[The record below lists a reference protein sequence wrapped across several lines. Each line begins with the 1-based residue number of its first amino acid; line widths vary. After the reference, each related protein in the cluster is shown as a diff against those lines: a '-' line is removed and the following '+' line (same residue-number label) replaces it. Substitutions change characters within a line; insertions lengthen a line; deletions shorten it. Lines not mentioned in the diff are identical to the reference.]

1 MLSPCVIVE
10 GGLSLDMQNSLTVKE
25 GDRLNLTCK
34 VIGGQ
39 GQLSVTWQRKATS
52 PPAAAFTNVISLNQ
66 DGVMEKGPA
75 FAGRHVRAAR
85 LAADAFTLELDR
97 VAPSDAGV
105 YQCAVSE
112 WKTSSKTNSQLISSN
127 VKVAPTGE
135 RRLRLRR
142 TNHSRIIHEA
152 SCIFDVSVRQ
162 LISAKSPS
170 AALFQL
176 HS

>member
-10 GGLSLDMQNSLTVKE
+10 GGLSLDMQNSLTVRE
-25 GDRLNLTCK
+25 GDRLSLTCTVK
-34 VIGGQ
+34 GGQ

-52 PPAAAFTNVISLNQ
+52 PPAAAFTSVISLNQ
-66 DGVMEKGPA
+66 DGVMEEGPA

-85 LAADAFTLELDR
+85 PATDTFTLELDR
-97 VAPSDAGV
+97 AAPADAGL
-105 YQCAVSE
+105 YQCLVSE
-112 WKTSSKTNSQLISSN
+112 WRSDSNANSQLISSN
-127 VKVAPTGE
+127 VTVAPTGE

-142 TNHSRIIHEA
+142 TNHSRIIHGA
-152 SCIFDVSVRQ
+152 SCIFDVSVRHKA
-162 LISAKSPS
+162 LS

>member
-1 MLSPCVIVE
+1 MLSPCVIAE
-10 GGLSLDMQNSLTVKE
+10 GGFSLDMQSSLTVKE
-25 GDRLNLTCK
+25 GDSLSLTCK
-34 VIGGQ
+34 VNGGQ
-39 GQLSVTWQRKATS
+39 GQLSVTWQRKATP

-85 LAADAFTLELDR
+85 PATDTFTLELDGA
-97 VAPSDAGV
+97 APADAGV
-105 YQCAVSE
+105 YQCVVSE
-112 WKTSSKTNSQLISSN
+112 WKINSNANSQLVSSN
-127 VKVAPTGE
+127 VTVAPTGE

-142 TNHSRIIHEA
+142 TNHSRIIPGA
-152 SCIFDVSVRQ
+152 SCIFDVPVR
-162 LISAKSPS
+162 LKSLS

>member
-1 MLSPCVIVE
+1 MLLPCVIVE
-10 GGLSLDMQNSLTVKE
+10 GGFSLDMQNSLTVKE
-25 GDRLNLTCK
+25 GDRLSLTCK
-34 VIGGQ
+34 VNGGQ
-39 GQLSVTWQRKATS
+39 GQLSVTWQHKATS
-52 PPAAAFTNVISLNQ
+52 PLAAAFTDVISLNQ

-85 LAADAFTLELDR
+85 PATDTFTLELER
-97 VAPSDAGV
+97 VAPADAGV
-105 YQCAVSE
+105 YQCVVSE
-112 WKTSSKTNSQLISSN
+112 WKINSKTNSQLISSS
-127 VKVAPTGE
+127 VTVAPTGE
-135 RRLRLRR
+135 RWLRLCR

-162 LISAKSPS
+162 FIRAKSLS